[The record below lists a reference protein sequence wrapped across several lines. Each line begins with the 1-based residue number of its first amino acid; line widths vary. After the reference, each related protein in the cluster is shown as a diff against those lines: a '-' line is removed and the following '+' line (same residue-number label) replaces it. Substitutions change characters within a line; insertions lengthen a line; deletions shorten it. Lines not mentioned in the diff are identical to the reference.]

1 MTIDSPV
8 TLDDIRHA
16 ERLVG
21 LTFSEPELRL
31 PSEQRPLAPSRVTPP
46 ARPANLEEAAFWPLT
61 HLAALIEAR
70 RATSAELTEMYLA
83 RLKRLDPV
91 LKCVVTLTEERAREQ
106 ARRADAEIAQGRYRG
121 PLHGIPYGLKDLL
134 AARGDRK

>member
-21 LTFSEPELRL
+21 LTFSEPERDLMLEDVRENRKQYEKLRSAHIPNDVPSALWFDPRLPEMRL

-70 RATSAELTEMYLA
+70 RATSAELT
-83 RLKRLDPV
+83 
-91 LKCVVTLTEERAREQ
+91 
-106 ARRADAEIAQGRYRG
+106 
-121 PLHGIPYGLKDLL
+121 
-134 AARGDRK
+134 